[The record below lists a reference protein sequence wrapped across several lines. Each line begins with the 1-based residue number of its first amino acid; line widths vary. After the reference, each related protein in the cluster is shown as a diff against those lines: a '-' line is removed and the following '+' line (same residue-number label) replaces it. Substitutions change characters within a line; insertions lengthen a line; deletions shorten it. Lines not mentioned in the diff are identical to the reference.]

1 LILSLEISLEVDRKG
16 TPTKFLGI
24 ECLFTPDFQTI
35 ELRQTTMIKA
45 LATKYNISYGAT
57 TVIGSGADLSKPLP
71 DEKIIDAS
79 KYQQIIGSLLYI
91 AQMTRPDILFV
102 VTTLAKRNSSAS
114 ERHWNAAI
122 RVLRYLFHTSD
133 ICHQITASEIKPVIW
148 VDASYGGDQEAGRSH
163 TGTVTCIGENAIGW
177 SSRRQD
183 IVAISTT
190 EAEYIA
196 LTCGAQEAVWIK
208 ALLNELGID
217 TVPMVM
223 TDNDGAKKL
232 AQNPGFHRRTKHI
245 NIRYHYIR
253 NQLSQGELTVNW
265 IPGGRN
271 KADMLTK
278 ALVGSKLVNAVGSV
292 LGKGMTSARG
302 SVGKYAD
309 SIGMCEEEVNRV

>member
-1 LILSLEISLEVDRKG
+1 
-16 TPTKFLGI
+16 
-24 ECLFTPDFQTI
+24 
-35 ELRQTTMIKA
+35 
-45 LATKYNISYGAT
+45 
-57 TVIGSGADLSKPLP
+57 
-71 DEKIIDAS
+71 
-79 KYQQIIGSLLYI
+79 
-91 AQMTRPDILFV
+91 
-102 VTTLAKRNSSAS
+102 
-114 ERHWNAAI
+114 
-122 RVLRYLFHTSD
+122 
-133 ICHQITASEIKPVIW
+133 
-148 VDASYGGDQEAGRSH
+148 
-163 TGTVTCIGENAIGW
+163 
-177 SSRRQD
+177 
-183 IVAISTT
+183 VAISIT

-208 ALLNELGID
+208 ARLNELGIN